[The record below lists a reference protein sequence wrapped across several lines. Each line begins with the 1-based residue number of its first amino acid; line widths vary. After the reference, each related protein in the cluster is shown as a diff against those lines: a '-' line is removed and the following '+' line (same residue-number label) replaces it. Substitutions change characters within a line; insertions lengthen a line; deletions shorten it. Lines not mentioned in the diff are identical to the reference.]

1 MLTERGGGCVEH
13 GLRVDKETFDAA
25 SGATAEQN
33 TVLELASL
41 GLLLFSE

>member
-13 GLRVDKETFDAA
+13 GLRVDKETFVAA